1 MSGIS
6 AELGSP
12 ASPPDGGK
20 CQRWAEH
27 RRTSNG
33 SSLPQQNH
41 TAATDWCWASANIGN
56 FLSFW
61 ILYLFVL
68 QSLPRMFKDCPLS
81 LPCITSTA
89 VLPVSSVRARCRGPF
104 QPCFAHILSHTM
116 QGRKDAALSGSY
128 TWRLLGAKQDCLQR
142 AGKGSPSHSPGSH
155 MLWHRTPQGI
165 SVLQKVP

>member
-1 MSGIS
+1 MP
-6 AELGSP
+6 ALGW
-12 ASPPDGGK
+12 ASPDEPRLLLPSLSK
-20 CQRWAEH
+20 TTPQRQIDAGH
-27 RRTSNG
+27 
-33 SSLPQQNH
+33 PQILAIFSPSESF
-41 TAATDWCWASANIGN
+41 T
-56 FLSFW
+56 FLCYSPW
-61 ILYLFVL
+61 
-68 QSLPRMFKDCPLS
+68 MFKDCPPS

-89 VLPVSSVRARCRGPF
+89 VLPVSSVWARCGGPF
-104 QPCFAHILSHTM
+104 QPCFAHTLSHTT